1 MMIGTFKMHVPLN
14 KSAKLNQQKQKGF
27 SLIELMVS
35 MAIGL
40 VVLGAL
46 IFTYLS
52 SLKGNSNAQAQ
63 AQVSEDS
70 QIALNIIAQ
79 NIRQAGFVS
88 GNVAGIDL
96 TLGRGGFAFFGCDT
110 GFANDTTA
118 AVPGKT
124 SAGIAAANMSALT
137 CNAASAA
144 NANGVAASFAVAYE
158 ADTNN
163 TKQSTAGFVTD
174 CNGYGLG
181 VASGIVVENRFFLQ
195 NGTLYCSGSQVAVA
209 GAAPVYAQAQPL
221 VNGVESMHFQFG
233 LAGRGFTPG
242 VADVN
247 QVEGYATTTDQIG
260 PATGSG
266 VSGVISDL
274 QDPAATNLRL
284 YVPSL
289 LPSTTIPTPIN
300 PIIGANAA
308 RWRLVRTVR
317 ICVVGIDNQNTNL
330 SLTGD
335 LAATGTNPQYY
346 DCNGT
351 LTNITDGK
359 MRKAYAT
366 TVFLRNLTR

>member
-1 MMIGTFKMHVPLN
+1 MMMLTNSKMRMPLHT
-14 KSAKLNQQKQKGF
+14 SAKHTQKKQTGF

-40 VVLGAL
+40 VILGAL

-52 SLKGNSNAQAQ
+52 GIKGNANAQAQ
-63 AQVSEDS
+63 AQVSEDA
-70 QIALNIIAQ
+70 QVALNIIAQ

-88 GNVAGIDL
+88 GDVAGIDL
-96 TLGRGGFAFFGCDT
+96 TLGRGGFAFFACDT
-110 GFANDTTA
+110 GFSNDTTA
-118 AVPGKT
+118 AVPGKASVAT
-124 SAGIAAANMSALT
+124 AAANMSAVN
-137 CNAASAA
+137 CAASSAA
-144 NANGVAASFAVAYE
+144 NANGVAAGFAVAYE
-158 ADTNN
+158 ADTSN
-163 TKQSTAGFVTD
+163 TKQSTGGFVSD
-174 CNGYGLG
+174 CNGFGLG

-195 NGTLYCSGSQVAVA
+195 NGTLHCSGSQVAVA
-209 GAAPVYAQAQPL
+209 GAAPAYAQEQPL
-221 VNGVESMHFQFG
+221 VNGVESMHIQFG
-233 LAGRGFTPG
+233 LAGTGVTAG

-260 PATGSG
+260 PATGSS
-266 VSGVISDL
+266 VSGVISAL
-274 QDPAATNLRL
+274 HSGLRL

-289 LPSTTIPTPIN
+289 LPSTTIPAPTN
-300 PIIGANAA
+300 PIITTNAA

-317 ICVVGIDNQNTNL
+317 ICIVGRNEEV
-330 SLTGD
+330 LTRD
-335 LAATGTNPQYY
+335 LAVAGANPQYY